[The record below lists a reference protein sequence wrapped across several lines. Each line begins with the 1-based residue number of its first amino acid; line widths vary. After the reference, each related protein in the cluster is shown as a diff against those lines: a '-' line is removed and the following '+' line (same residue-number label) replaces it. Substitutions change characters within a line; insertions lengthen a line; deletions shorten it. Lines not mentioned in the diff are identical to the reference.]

1 MLNKSI
7 KHEKQ
12 IKIKQKQTSITI
24 TITITIIIIIIKR
37 YSNNL
42 VTMQIIKTLP
52 KIFQSTN
59 EYNIE
64 LLK

>member
-24 TITITIIIIIIKR
+24 TITITIIIIKR

>member
-24 TITITIIIIIIKR
+24 TITITIIIIKR

-59 EYNIE
+59 EYNIQ